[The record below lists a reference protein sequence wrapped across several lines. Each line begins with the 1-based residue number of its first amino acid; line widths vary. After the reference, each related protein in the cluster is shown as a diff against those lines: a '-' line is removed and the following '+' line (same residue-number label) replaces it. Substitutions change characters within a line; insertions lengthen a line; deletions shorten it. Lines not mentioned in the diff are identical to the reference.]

1 MHRSPS
7 SLLSIASI
15 VASMTSV
22 AVGNGMMLAY
32 VPFVLTRS
40 AAPDWVPGAA
50 VTAIAFG
57 GLIGCLMGGSLIRR
71 VGHARAFSCSMALV
85 ILAALMISLGVHPL
99 LWVVARGLYGIAA
112 NMNFIITQSWLN
124 HASENHWRGRAMA
137 LFYMAYVIGLGA
149 GAWLFGQIPVEGN
162 LAPIVTIFFT
172 AVAILPIGLTRLPT
186 PPAPARVSI
195 DIPMVWRISPVAFI
209 GVLASGGLSMLVQG
223 FTPIYAAANSVSQKE
238 VAALMFVMQFGLLF
252 IQYPMGA
259 LSDRTDRRIVLIATC
274 TLVIAA
280 GIAALAVS
288 FDNLLLLMLVFAMFA
303 GGGRDGLFDRQCA
316 CQRSHRSGRFRAAR
330 QHHAGR
336 LVGVG
341 DPRADARDLADAG
354 LRPTDLHLCDDDGG
368 APLRPFRARSPPL
381 ARTRPARALR
391 QLRIQKRPGAECR
404 GTRRDGSASGTAG
417 QAPGFIVH
425 EAFISRFA
433 PPDRAAICGP

>member
-303 GGGRDGLFDRQCA
+303 GAVETVYSIANAHANDRTDPADFVPLASTMLVAWSASATLVPMLVTLLTPAFGQRTFIYATMTVALLYALFVLVRL
-316 CQRSHRSGRFRAAR
+316 RSRER
-330 QHHAGR
+330 
-336 LVGVG
+336 V
-341 DPRADARDLADAG
+341 P
-354 LRPTDLHLCDDDGG
+354 PELCDSFEFKS
-368 APLRPFRARSPPL
+368 AQVPNAAAL
-381 ARTRPARALR
+381 AETEARAE
-391 QLRIQKRPGAECR
+391 RPV
-404 GTRRDGSASGTAG
+404 RR
-417 QAPGFIVH
+417 
-425 EAFISRFA
+425 
-433 PPDRAAICGP
+433 PDL